1 MHLNLSHERVIPIIS
16 TLAENHFYFVQ
27 SHMISGPFSDWN
39 VKYLLLEHSWN
50 LKYLWEYCLFHNLLN
65 RCYSFLNLRGYFDSQ
80 DFPFFYLFSLGI
92 YHCRLVNNINS
103 NYCCWNFVLNFQENI
118 VKEFAIA
125 VCLVG
130 AVVWRVVYFLDFV
143 EKVDILGLIEVVPQL
158 LYFAIGLLIYHD
170 FLIFKPDKWFE
181 KAPPKFVST
190 ANETKKIFSL
200 TKVYIT

>member
-92 YHCRLVNNINS
+92 YHCRFVNNINS
-103 NYCCWNFVLNFQENI
+103 NYCCWN
-118 VKEFAIA
+118 
-125 VCLVG
+125 CLVG
-130 AVVWRVVYFLDFV
+130 AVVCRVVYFLDFV
-143 EKVDILGLIEVVPQL
+143 EKVDILGLIVVVPQL

-170 FLIFKPDKWFE
+170 FLIFKPDK
-181 KAPPKFVST
+181 
-190 ANETKKIFSL
+190 
-200 TKVYIT
+200 